1 MQRRKLL
8 GIQVQKSMDQLSQVM
23 LSTNKGTITISG
35 LNDKNPVI
43 QIRKGQFK
51 IDRVGTEFRGRRTT
65 LTLTNEKGLAC
76 VRVSVVGN
84 IDIEH
89 EDEMF

>member
-1 MQRRKLL
+1 MQRRNLL

-51 IDRVGTEFRGRRTT
+51 IDRVGTEFRGRRMT
-65 LTLTNEKGLAC
+65 LTLSDEKGMAC
-76 VRVSVVGN
+76 VRFSVVGV